1 MLQCAVM
8 FRLRLIPI
16 LYQCNHSNSG
26 QTGKSVVFDCLFLN
40 PRSVIK
46 AFEIKINLTSN
57 GGTGGWQALHA
68 VRWSENSLQG
78 ELCHLCFCELMYDS
92 CKHFTYKASRLAL
105 EV

>member
-1 MLQCAVM
+1 M

-16 LYQCNHSNSG
+16 LYQCNHSNRG
-26 QTGKSVVFDCLFLN
+26 QTGKSVVFDCLSLN

-68 VRWSENSLQG
+68 FRWSENSLQV
-78 ELCHLCFCELMYDS
+78 ELCHLCFCEPMYGS